1 MTSERKGAKKSAKMP
16 KPEPMAAD
24 TLTGHL
30 TTKTSNAS
38 KFIYQLAARPEK
50 EISDEDLTSATEA
63 VQADRALVGRV
74 AEIAGLANT
83 SAEFRARK
91 TILRWAGE
99 LIHQIQPGL
108 EGWRPGLAE
117 SSVSLIVPLAKR
129 SISKGADPKEKQ
141 AADAVLQTAVAVL
154 MGQYAWSSI
163 QVLQELT
170 SGFDIGRRD
179 ATKEA
184 PPPAKPGQL
193 VAKLLGRA
201 TARQLQEYATV
212 GLLLN
217 SEMTAAREQA
227 RKAVLS
233 RQEQYDRY
241 LAAKTH
247 GDQLAAEIAA
257 QKEHMAA
264 LQSQAQALE
273 AQLASMSSGAAH
285 GQTNFR
291 ARYRSFLTRKLSP
304 NVTDALDALDGPDP
318 YVDVAVE
325 RLKFLK
331 SDISKEVAW
340 LDGSSE

>member
-1 MTSERKGAKKSAKMP
+1 MTSDENESRKPAKMP
-16 KPEPMAAD
+16 KPEPTAAD

-30 TTKTSNAS
+30 ETKSSNAS
-38 KFIYQLAARPEK
+38 KFIHQLALRPQK
-50 EISDEDLTSATEA
+50 EISEDDLTSATEA
-63 VQADRALVGRV
+63 VQTDRALVGRV
-74 AEIAGLANT
+74 AELARLANL
-83 SAEFRARK
+83 SAEFRARR

-108 EGWRPGLAE
+108 EGWKPGLAE

-129 SISKGADPKEKQ
+129 CISKGADPKEKQ

-170 SGFDIGRRD
+170 SGFEIGRRD
-179 ATKEA
+179 ASETQ
-184 PPPAKPGQL
+184 PQAKPGQL

-201 TARQLQEYATV
+201 NARQLQEYATV

-217 SEMTAAREQA
+217 GEVTAAREQA
-227 RKAVLS
+227 RKAELS
-233 RQEQYDRY
+233 RQESCDRY
-241 LAAKTH
+241 LAAKTQ

-257 QKEHMAA
+257 QKENIAA

-273 AQLASMSSGAAH
+273 AQLASLSSGAAH